1 MKFIILFPHS
11 ASRWNLTL
19 SYNVHRDTQNTSCNN
34 PSVDDQALFFY
45 ARLPET
51 FFSLLGTGRFGNPP
65 NYTITSRQ
73 LVTNSLDPS
82 NVKWD
87 QGTENILR
95 CEPPDISTTIV
106 AEVATESESTTSPVV
121 ITTVPEMITTDP
133 TTGEPTEGVFSST
146 TIPETEKMTGGTT
159 DLTDVIK
166 TTVPEMTTTV
176 TTTTEVFPITDVLE
190 GIKLAV
196 CDGGE
201 CLSSQLQSLILVYV
215 HHKHVH

>member
-51 FFSLLGTGRFGNPP
+51 FFSHLGTDRHGNPA

-82 NVKWD
+82 DIKWT
-87 QGTENILR
+87 QGTENVLT
-95 CEPPDISTTIV
+95 CEPPDISTTTV
-106 AEVATESESTTSPVV
+106 AEVATESESTTSPIV
-121 ITTVPEMITTDP
+121 TTDPETTTTAP
-133 TTGEPTEGVFSST
+133 TTGEPTEGVVSST
-146 TIPETEKMTGGTT
+146 TVPETEKMMGGTK
-159 DLTDVIK
+159 DLTDVIQ
-166 TTVPEMTTTV
+166 TTMPEMTTTII
-176 TTTTEVFPITDVLE
+176 TTEVSPTAVLE
-190 GIKLAV
+190 GILLAV
-196 CDGGE
+196 IDGRGG
-201 CLSSQLQSLILVYV
+201 LSSQLQAQILVCTP
-215 HHKHVH
+215 